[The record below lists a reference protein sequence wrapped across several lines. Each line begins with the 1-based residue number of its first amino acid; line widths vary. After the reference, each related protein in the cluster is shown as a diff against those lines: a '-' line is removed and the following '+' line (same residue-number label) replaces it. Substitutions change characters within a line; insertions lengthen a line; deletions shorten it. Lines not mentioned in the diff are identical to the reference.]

1 MYHLANE
8 KLYEYPQTLP
18 VFDVA
23 NFPRKTLSM
32 CYRIMKCPNTYTLT
46 KLKLIYFL
54 DAVPIY
60 SKRRRKKI
68 NRKKINAESQ
78 QRDRQRKRERTYFR
92 TSDAKQMIPK
102 KERKK
107 KSKNKD
113 NQYIRYR
120 AMISLS
126 ESAANEKHSYGQ
138 SYDVIYAQSV

>member
-78 QRDRQRKRERTYFR
+78 QRQTERKRERTYFR

-102 KERKK
+102 KE
-107 KSKNKD
+107 SKRVRE
-113 NQYIRYR
+113 I
-120 AMISLS
+120 
-126 ESAANEKHSYGQ
+126 
-138 SYDVIYAQSV
+138 

>member
-60 SKRRRKKI
+60 SKRRKKI

-78 QRDRQRKRERTYFR
+78 QRQTERKRERTYFR

-107 KSKNKD
+107 NRKIKIIN
-113 NQYIRYR
+113 
-120 AMISLS
+120 ISDT
-126 ESAANEKHSYGQ
+126 GR
-138 SYDVIYAQSV
+138 